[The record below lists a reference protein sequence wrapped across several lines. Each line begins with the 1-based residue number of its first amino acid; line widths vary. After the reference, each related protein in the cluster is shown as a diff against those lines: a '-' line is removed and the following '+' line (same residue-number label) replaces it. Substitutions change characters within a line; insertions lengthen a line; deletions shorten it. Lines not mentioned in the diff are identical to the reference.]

1 MIETSVEH
9 IQDAIHKMTATKGFG
24 RKKRFKYELSMD
36 SETCN
41 TLVTKKKMDKSFVT
55 KLH

>member
-1 MIETSVEH
+1 MIEPSIEY
-9 IQDAIHKMTATKGFG
+9 IQEAIHKMTATKGFG

-36 SETCN
+36 AETCN